1 MSAANGRR
9 DAAAAMRMQAV
20 ARCVACGA
28 GGSLLH
34 AGVPDLLLGV
44 PGRWNIQ
51 TCSACASLWLD
62 PAPVADDLALAYE
75 GYVTHAPGVALA
87 RPDTLLN
94 RARAALQQQLLG
106 YPARASALE
115 RALGRLLRFLPPR
128 RQYALRELLY
138 TPWREAGRLL
148 EIGCGNGRQL
158 ERFGLAGWH
167 TTGIDFDATAV
178 QTARALGLDVRLGD
192 LAAQQFDDASFDA
205 IVMSHVIEH
214 VPQPASLLAEC
225 CRVLRPGGSLT
236 VVTPNAQALGHRVYG
251 RHWLGLDPP
260 RHLHVLSAGGLR
272 TLVSAAGFD
281 SIHLTT
287 DWVVGPSWFLATR
300 WRQAAESQGTHVGLP
315 AAGQRPLLPAM
326 AVAALEALGCEMGAM
341 WGEELV
347 LLARKAESG

>member
-1 MSAANGRR
+1 
-9 DAAAAMRMQAV
+9 
-20 ARCVACGA
+20 
-28 GGSLLH
+28 LLH

-44 PGRWNIQ
+44 PGCWNIQ

-62 PAPVADDLALAYE
+62 PSPVVDDLPIAYK
-75 GYVTHAPGVALA
+75 GYVTHSPGVALA

-106 YPARASALE
+106 YPARASTLE
-115 RALGRLLRFLPPR
+115 RALGRLLEFLPAR

-138 TPWREAGRLL
+138 TPWREGGRLL

-158 ERFGLAGWH
+158 ERFGLAGWQ

-178 QTARALGLDVRLGD
+178 QTARALGLDVRPGD
-192 LAAQQFDDASFDA
+192 LAAQRFEDASFDA

-214 VPQPASLLAEC
+214 VPAPDALLAEC
-225 CRVLRPGGSLT
+225 RRVLRPGGSIT
-236 VVTPNAQALGHRVYG
+236 VVTPNARALGHRVYG

-260 RHLHVLSAGGLR
+260 RHLHVLSARGLEA
-272 TLVSAAGFD
+272 LIGSAGFD
-281 SIHLTT
+281 VVRLAT

-300 WRQAAESQGTHVGLP
+300 LRRDAELRGGHAGLP
-315 AAGQRPLLPAM
+315 AAGQWPP
-326 AVAALEALGCEMGAM
+326 VAALSLVALEALGCEVGAG

-347 LLARKAESG
+347 LLARKAGSG